1 MNAPPAPEVTRLL
14 LRWTEGDQHALDDLL
29 PLVYDELRRLARSYL
44 QRERP
49 GHTLQ
54 STALVNEA
62 YLRLVDQNV
71 SWQSR
76 AHFFGIAARMMRRI
90 LVDHGLAMPL
100 SGARVTSR
108 SRLTKELR

>member
-1 MNAPPAPEVTRLL
+1 MLPQRPKSRRLL

-76 AHFFGIAARMMRRI
+76 AHF
-90 LVDHGLAMPL
+90 L
-100 SGARVTSR
+100 
-108 SRLTKELR
+108 E